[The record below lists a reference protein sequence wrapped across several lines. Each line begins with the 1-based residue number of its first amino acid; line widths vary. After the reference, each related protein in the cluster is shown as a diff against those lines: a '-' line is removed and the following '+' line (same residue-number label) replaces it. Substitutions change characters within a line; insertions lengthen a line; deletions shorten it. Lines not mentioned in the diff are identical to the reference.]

1 MNKKKRLKIIIKK
14 EYKEKMNTEE
24 EKANQSSPSNDPS

>member
-1 MNKKKRLKIIIKK
+1 MNKKKKLKIIIKK

-24 EKANQSSPSNDPS
+24 EKANQSTATK